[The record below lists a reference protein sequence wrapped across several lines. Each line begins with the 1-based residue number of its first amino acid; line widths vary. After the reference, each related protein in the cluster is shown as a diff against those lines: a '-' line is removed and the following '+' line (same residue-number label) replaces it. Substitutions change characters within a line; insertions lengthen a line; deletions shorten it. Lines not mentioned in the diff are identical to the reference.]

1 MAYILVVDDDQ
12 EVLGTLSRA
21 LAREG
26 HEIALADSTTMAR
39 TRIIDRQPDLII
51 LDVMMPRQDGIVFCR
66 ELRRSS
72 QFYSLPI
79 LFLSAKGRTDDIVQ
93 GLNAGGD
100 DYIAKPFELKELS
113 ARIAALLR
121 RLTPRDEVAILE
133 VGGLILNS
141 KTLQVSTPHAASI
154 QLTSTE
160 FKLLYHLMTAPNQ
173 VHSVRDL
180 LDGVWKYPDG
190 SGDPDLVRAHIRNLR
205 AKIERDPRSPE
216 FVKTIHGIGYLI
228 EDPSTA

>member
-1 MAYILVVDDDQ
+1 MSLIFFFFFFSSRRRHTRLVGDW
-12 EVLGTLSRA
+12 
-21 LAREG
+21 
-26 HEIALADSTTMAR
+26 
-39 TRIIDRQPDLII
+39 
-51 LDVMMPRQDGIVFCR
+51 
-66 ELRRSS
+66 S
-72 QFYSLPI
+72 QTCALPI
-79 LFLSAKGRTDDIVQ
+79 F
-93 GLNAGGD
+93 
-100 DYIAKPFELKELS
+100 AKPFELKELS

-121 RLTPRDEVAILE
+121 RLTPRDEVVILE
-133 VGGLILNS
+133 VGGLTLNS
-141 KTLQVSTPHAASI
+141 KPLQVSTPHAASI

-160 FKLLYHLMTAPNQ
+160 FKLLHHLMSAPNQ

-228 EDPSTA
+228 RSEEHTSELQSPT